1 MTTLQGTPDPR
12 ELGVPKE
19 IVHQSARTLRNSA
32 AALHTFLNSLP
43 EQSAQGSPA
52 DQDQQ
57 FITTSHHRK
66 RGPLRWIRS
75 WGDRTN
81 TLVFGN
87 AFDHIRAMERV
98 LEGGEPVSV
107 WPCVS
112 LSRVVTEGL
121 ARICHLYD
129 PAASSEARLTRIA
142 AAWLDSCR
150 EQLTAA
156 REFYPDRTLPHAE
169 ADWRKAQEKIEGA
182 GMTIGLDSRERPN
195 RVIHGDTTAN
205 LSVSLVDILRMQ
217 PAQIPAWYRISSGA
231 SHNTLWLVQQGSTM
245 TPDGTVIMRA
255 DPDIITAATLAVL
268 GAIENVTQ
276 TFGAYYGHEGT
287 EAAVKTVQ
295 RRTIAI
301 VSLSRKWRDQM
312 KQDAQQ
318 RPHRDPDI
326 QV

>member
-1 MTTLQGTPDPR
+1 
-12 ELGVPKE
+12 
-19 IVHQSARTLRNSA
+19 
-32 AALHTFLNSLP
+32 
-43 EQSAQGSPA
+43 
-52 DQDQQ
+52 
-57 FITTSHHRK
+57 
-66 RGPLRWIRS
+66 
-75 WGDRTN
+75 
-81 TLVFGN
+81 
-87 AFDHIRAMERV
+87 MERV

-121 ARICHLYD
+121 ARICHLCD

-150 EQLTAA
+150 EQLAAA
-156 REFYPDRTLPHAE
+156 REFYPDRTLPQAE
-169 ADWRKAQEKIEGA
+169 TDWSKAQKKIEGA
-182 GMTIGLDSRERPN
+182 GMTIGLDNKKKPN
-195 RVIHGDTTAN
+195 RVIYGGTTAN
-205 LSVSLVDILRMQ
+205 LSVSLVDILRTQ

-245 TPDGTVIMRA
+245 TPEGTVTMRA

-276 TFGAYYGHEGT
+276 TFGTYHGHERT

-295 RRTIAI
+295 RRTTT
-301 VSLSRKWRDQM
+301 VVRLSHKWRDQM

-318 RPHRDPDI
+318 RPHRDSDI
-326 QV
+326 